1 MNHAANLDRYNM
13 RVQGAKPSA
22 PGNQENPS
30 RELLLDLSKV
40 DRRIEYD
47 CTDCPNASRFVVA
60 NTDHTDPNGRW
71 NRIIQKKT

>member
-1 MNHAANLDRYNM
+1 MKA
-13 RVQGAKPSA
+13 QGAKPSA
-22 PGNQENPS
+22 PGNQENPL

-47 CTDCPNASRFVVA
+47 CTDCPNASRFAVA
-60 NTDHTDPNGRW
+60 NRYTDHTDPNRRW